1 MHSKYKIDEINLKIR
16 IGEHDILGNEHDILW
31 VENILKHKKETDYFP
46 SFRFKNGVISPYS
59 VLGRKEPMPCQSSSA
74 RCAWTVP

>member
-31 VENILKHKKETDYFP
+31 VENILKHKKRRIIFHLFG
-46 SFRFKNGVISPYS
+46 SKMG
-59 VLGRKEPMPCQSSSA
+59 
-74 RCAWTVP
+74 